1 VRGMSTHAGDY
12 IEVVLLLTTTGEVEL
27 LMPFFKTVTVV
38 SATAAGLSV
47 LALPMWALGVP
58 GVENDYA
65 RGWKMGLHVLLIYPV
80 AWLVNYAPHF
90 LLRKKLSSESRL
102 SWQNTT
108 GSIVCVVFALATARM
123 VQAFKTML

>member
-1 VRGMSTHAGDY
+1 
-12 IEVVLLLTTTGEVEL
+12 
-27 LMPFFKTVTVV
+27 MPFFKTVTVA

-65 RGWKMGLHVLLIYPV
+65 KGWKMGLYVLMVYPV
-80 AWLVNYAPHF
+80 AWLATYAPYF
-90 LLRKKLSSESRL
+90 LARNKLSSQSRV

-108 GSIVCVVFALATARM
+108 GSVACVVFAMATARM
-123 VQAFKTML
+123 LQAFKTML